1 MQQEEVGFFKSLF
14 DFNLKHFI
22 TLKVIRLLYGI
33 SVVAIVLLGVLL
45 VTVSFAGGGDA
56 SSYKFLTLILTPI
69 GVLFYIIMARLWVE
83 FLANFYRIGDNV
95 QKIVD
100 NLPTE

>member
-1 MQQEEVGFFKSLF
+1 MQQEEIGFFKSLF

-33 SVVAIVLLGVLL
+33 SVVTIVLLGVLL
-45 VTVSFAGGGDA
+45 ITVSFAGGGDA
-56 SSYKFLTLILTPI
+56 GSYKFLTLILTPV

-100 NLPTE
+100 NLPAE